1 MKQIKL
7 ALISV
12 ILGTTF
18 TATAGIPVFIDGN
31 PEWAV
36 EAGRWTEK
44 LKQWSDTIKHYDTQI
59 QSYQNELLAKTGI
72 RDVQGLIQDAQS
84 IKNDLTAIYNQG
96 NAFIDK
102 YAENPTAAFSKQAQS
117 LLSKYNVSKTC
128 ANKGYVGDAIKGCEA
143 QFLSIL
149 SVSEYGDSLQKQL
162 EQDNSRMESL
172 IKQVQ
177 NAKDPKATA
186 DATNAISFEQL
197 KFEKLQ
203 FQYQMY
209 RDKQRDLAEYKEQL
223 NQANFRDK
231 QLKAVDNPPSF
242 LDAYRESQFDEEFK

>member
-1 MKQIKL
+1 MKKYTILLL
-7 ALISV
+7 ASICSSFTYAD
-12 ILGTTF
+12 ILVHDV
-18 TATAGIPVFIDGN
+18 AGYVKQA
-31 PEWAV
+31 EQWV
-36 EAGRWTEK
+36 KEA
-44 LKQWSDTIKHYDTQI
+44 KQWE
-59 QSYQNELLAKTGI
+59 NELKAYQDELLIKTGI

-84 IKNDLTAIYNQG
+84 IKSDLTAIYNQG

-102 YAENPTAAFSKQAQS
+102 YAENPTTVFSAQS
-117 LLSKYNVSKTC
+117 QTLLNKYNVAKTC

-143 QFLSIL
+143 QFLSVL

-162 EQDNSRMESL
+162 EQDNQRMEGL
-172 IKQVQ
+172 IKQAQ
-177 NAKDPKATA
+177 NAVDPKATS
-186 DATNAISFEQL
+186 DAANAISFEQL

-231 QLKAVDNPPSF
+231 QLKAIDNQPSI
-242 LDAYRESQFDEEFK
+242 LDAYRQSQFDEEFK

>member
-1 MKQIKL
+1 MNKFKL
-7 ALISV
+7 ALISMV
-12 ILGTTF
+12 FGASF
-18 TATAGIPVFIDGN
+18 MASAGIPVAIDAN
-31 PEWAV
+31 PEWAI
-36 EAGRWTEK
+36 EAGRWSEK
-44 LKQWSDTIKHYDTQI
+44 LKQWSDTVKHYNAQI
-59 QSYQNELLAKTGI
+59 QSYQDELLAKTGI
-72 RDVQGLIQDAQS
+72 RDVQQLIQDAQS

-102 YAENPTAAFSKQAQS
+102 YAQNPTEAFSQQAQA

-186 DATNAISFEQL
+186 DAANAISFEQL

-231 QLKAVDNPPSF
+231 QLKAVDSQPSY
-242 LDAYRESQFDEEFK
+242 LDAYHKSQFDEEFQ

>member
-1 MKQIKL
+1 MNKL
-7 ALISV
+7 KLTLISV
-12 ILGTTF
+12 MLGMSF
-18 TATAGIPVFIDGN
+18 TVSAGIPVAIDAN
-31 PEWAV
+31 PEWAI
-36 EAGRWTEK
+36 EAGRWSEK
-44 LKQWSDTIKHYDTQI
+44 LKQWSDTVKHYNAQI
-59 QSYQNELLAKTGI
+59 QSYQDELLAKTGI

-84 IKNDLTAIYNQG
+84 IKSDLTAIYNQG

-102 YAENPTAAFSKQAQS
+102 YAENPTAAFSQQAQS

-162 EQDNSRMESL
+162 EQDNNRMESL

-186 DATNAISFEQL
+186 DAANAISFEQL

-231 QLKAVDNPPSF
+231 QLNGLSSYPSF
-242 LDAYRESQFDEEFK
+242 AEAYQQSQFDEEFK